1 MTTTRTS
8 TTLEED
14 SKRIEEAVMAEI
26 RAALDLPPT
35 KMISIPTLVPFPQDS
50 PRESSTAASST
61 EEERSFEEEEKEVAV
76 KLNDGSPKQQQKR
89 RSINS
94 TCMASLDGSAM
105 NDSFMVRMAA
115 SSSSIG
121 GSSAGISES
130 SSQRFYIGTVN
141 EGEEGS
147 IQSHVSDLGADDL
160 SHGELMDVVY
170 RLYKQLKKADESL
183 SAEKKRRHSREKN
196 LIKLAKELGK
206 RKEMTNVQSAKIE
219 EMRQELRISIT
230 ERELL
235 EQRLEN
241 QKRQSND
248 IRAATQKQV
257 GLEVDEVVQKYER
270 KVAEHEKRI
279 SELNRIHAKQCEDLC
294 REVVDANQEVMRL
307 QKIISEMTHSSFPVD
322 CAFASTLPRE
332 TTSVSS
338 STPSSRPAR
347 WLVVERL
354 ISMVVVFGAI
364 SLGYNLHSF
373 EPVREMTVRMSSYMG
388 TFTLQPNY
396 HSSHHD
402 RNVHAGRIDQESQK
416 IVSKINDSGI
426 KAMELS
432 DVLSSNAIPGVIFD
446 PTLPLKWLRN
456 NVISKKGKTD
466 EVDLESDQ

>member
-35 KMISIPTLVPFPQDS
+35 KMISIPTLVPSPQDS

-219 EMRQELRISIT
+219 EVSRTQRASI
-230 ERELL
+230 
-235 EQRLEN
+235 LEN
-241 QKRQSND
+241 RYNIVPHMICPFNITTPFRCGKSFAYRLRKESCWNKDWKIKSARATTFGRQL
-248 IRAATQKQV
+248 K
-257 GLEVDEVVQKYER
+257 
-270 KVAEHEKRI
+270 
-279 SELNRIHAKQCEDLC
+279 
-294 REVVDANQEVMRL
+294 
-307 QKIISEMTHSSFPVD
+307 
-322 CAFASTLPRE
+322 
-332 TTSVSS
+332 
-338 STPSSRPAR
+338 SRWA
-347 WLVVERL
+347 
-354 ISMVVVFGAI
+354 
-364 SLGYNLHSF
+364 
-373 EPVREMTVRMSSYMG
+373 
-388 TFTLQPNY
+388 
-396 HSSHHD
+396 
-402 RNVHAGRIDQESQK
+402 
-416 IVSKINDSGI
+416 
-426 KAMELS
+426 
-432 DVLSSNAIPGVIFD
+432 
-446 PTLPLKWLRN
+446 
-456 NVISKKGKTD
+456 
-466 EVDLESDQ
+466 